1 MKIKKSLIESKLV
14 EEDEVSPQD
23 DSVKDIA
30 DAVQDSVEDQ
40 SGGEKEISDADA
52 AAVAAEV
59 KEVGSIVGADEAVF
73 QLDPEKDYTDA
84 VILND
89 LYQALEKSYVQAKKF
104 IGRKFDSKHG
114 ANVLIEGL
122 PGSGKTAAV
131 EAWCNDHQLKLISLN
146 ATDPKVE
153 AAINGMPM
161 RDMTAAD
168 SNKLVYTY
176 LESEDG
182 LGALNNKLYPK
193 YAGKCVL
200 FVDELNRQKT
210 VQLRRPF
217 MSLFNEKRNADG
229 SLDAS
234 KNLLFSVVCI
244 NPAKGNVHDSGV
256 GELIPAEKNR
266 FIVKRK
272 NYHSNNT
279 RFRAY
284 LDGWRRRTLLKLGVI
299 PPDSV
304 ASQNHNGWV
313 GPYRKLTQE
322 ELEQA
327 IETVKI
333 YELADYMLNNMYLCD
348 EEDLFDQIENA
359 EDIYQEDAD
368 YVTIRSLSDGLAF
381 NNGDKKEFLN
391 WVDNDSDYT
400 EERQKMFH
408 DLLDNMPFD
417 EQKIISKY
425 NLDKTAAEIKA
436 AGPAVAAPEEKPEE
450 EIEDDDAAFFTG
462 NGSGRTVKSGDDV
475 EAEIADVVG
484 DWGI

>member
-1 MKIKKSLIESKLV
+1 MKIKKPLIESKLV

-23 DSVKDIA
+23 DSIKDIA
-30 DAVQDSVEDQ
+30 DAVQDAVEDQ
-40 SGGEKEISDADA
+40 SSGEKEISDADA

-89 LYQALEKSYVQAKKF
+89 LYQALEKSYVQAKKY
-104 IGRKFDSKHG
+104 IGRKFDNKKG

-131 EAWCNDHQLKLISLN
+131 EAWCADRGLKLVALN

-168 SNKLVYTY
+168 SNKLVYAY
-176 LESEDG
+176 LESEEG
-182 LGALNNKLYPK
+182 LGALNNKLFPK

-229 SLDAS
+229 SLDCRQ
-234 KNLLFSVVCI
+234 NLLFSVVCI

-284 LDGWRRRTLLKLGVI
+284 LDGWKVKTLLSLGVI
-299 PPDSV
+299 PPESE
-304 ASQNHNGWV
+304 ASKNHNGWV
-313 GPYRKLTQE
+313 GPYKKLSADD
-322 ELEQA
+322 LEQA
-327 IETVKI
+327 IETAKI
-333 YELADYMLNNMYLCD
+333 YEICDYMLNNMYLCD
-348 EEDLFDQIENA
+348 EEDLFDQVENA
-359 EDIYQEDAD
+359 EDIYIQDAD
-368 YVTIRSLSDGLAF
+368 YVTIRSLTDGLAY
-381 NNGDKKEFLN
+381 NNGDKKEFLD

-408 DLLDNMPFD
+408 DLLDDMPFD

-425 NLDKTAAEIKA
+425 NLDKTPAEIKA
-436 AGPAVAAPEEKPEE
+436 AGPTVAPVEEPEE
-450 EIEDDDAAFFTG
+450 EVEDDDAAFFTG
-462 NGSGRTVKSGDDV
+462 NSSGKTVKSGDDV

-484 DWGI
+484 DWGN